1 MEIFGDRLNP
11 KYVFAIL
18 SPLRYGLLSM
28 SVNRE
33 VPININASYV
43 CELGAKYTL
52 KSNYFMLI
60 IETEKILPH
69 SWQKKATIVHRI
81 FSRMII
87 LSLHLNQPLL

>member
-60 IETEKILPH
+60 IELKRYFLIPG
-69 SWQKKATIVHRI
+69 KKATIVHRI